1 MTKPKVVASLLTKDQ
16 DFQSLQAADAERS
29 AARVGFDLEIVYA
42 KNNATLQV
50 EQLYRFVTAPAN
62 LRPLA
67 ILVQAVSSE
76 RLAAVARDAAKAGIG
91 WISLGRDVPYVD
103 ELRKEY
109 PKLPVSIV
117 TTDQF
122 GIGRIQGQQF
132 RAILPAGG
140 NVLYLQGPPDT
151 SAAQQRLQGMEES
164 IRDAKIQVKTLSGEW
179 TEESGERAVTSWLRL
194 SSSGDFVPRLIGAQN
209 DAMAAGARKAI
220 AARRPEWLQLPFTGC
235 DGLPEGGQRLVKEGQ
250 LAATVIVQ
258 SNAGPAID
266 LLANHQRSGQQPPA
280 RLVLPA
286 RPYP

>member
-76 RLAAVARDAAKAGIG
+76 RLAAVAREAAKAGIG

-117 TTDQF
+117 TTDQL

-164 IRDAKIQVKTLSGEW
+164 IRGAKIQVKTLSGEW